1 MTTFLFDD
9 IVFGPVRS
17 RRLGASLGINLLPVS
32 SKCCNFNCIYCEC
45 GWTGEGATGSVLP
58 ARNEIRERLENKLK
72 QIRDENGLLD
82 RITFAGNGEPTIHPD
97 FPGIIDDTVYLRN
110 QYFRDVKIAVLSN
123 ASRLDDPE
131 VFRALVRVDMN
142 ILKLDSSRD
151 ETVRLL
157 NQPPANYKVQKV
169 IDGMIQFNGRF
180 ILQTLFIRGTING
193 RTVDNTTEEEVK
205 GWLGV
210 VKKIKPSLVMIYTI
224 ERDTPVDTLTKA
236 PREILD
242 SIAMRTRKMGFAVQ
256 VSY

>member
-9 IVFGPVRS
+9 IVFGPVKS
-17 RRLGASLGINLLPVS
+17 RRLGASLGINLLPVG

-45 GWTGEGATGSVLP
+45 GWTGEGASGARLP
-58 ARNEIRERLENKLK
+58 ARSEIRERLENKLK

-123 ASRLDDPE
+123 ASNLDDPE

-151 ETVRLL
+151 ETVRLM
-157 NQPPANYKVQKV
+157 NQPPANYRVQKV
-169 IDGMIQFNGRF
+169 IDGMIRFNGRF
-180 ILQTLFIRGTING
+180 ILQTLFIRGTIHG
-193 RTVDNTTEEEVK
+193 QPVDNTTEEEVK
-205 GWLGV
+205 GWLRV

-224 ERDTPVDTLTKA
+224 ERDTPVDTLFKA
-236 PREILD
+236 PQEVLD
-242 SIAMRTRKMGFAVQ
+242 SIAMRTRKLGFAVQ